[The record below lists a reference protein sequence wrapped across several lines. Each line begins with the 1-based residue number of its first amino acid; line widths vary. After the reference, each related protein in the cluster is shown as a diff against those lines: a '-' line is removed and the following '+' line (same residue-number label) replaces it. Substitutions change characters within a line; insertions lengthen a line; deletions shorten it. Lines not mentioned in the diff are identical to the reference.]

1 MHVCVC
7 EILCVC
13 VSHLLYDE
21 EPQVHGRH
29 HGGDEG
35 DEHERLCGA
44 KEGRSV
50 CVRVCCVCGV
60 RVCVVCVC
68 VLCVCVCVCV
78 LYVCAWCAC
87 VWCVCCVKY
96 VWCVC
101 MCGVCVCHK
110 W

>member
-50 CVRVCCVCGV
+50 CVRVCVVC
-60 RVCVVCVC
+60 VCVVCVC
-68 VLCVCVCVCV
+68 VVCV
-78 LYVCAWCAC
+78 LCQVCVVC
-87 VWCVCCVKY
+87 VY

-101 MCGVCVCHK
+101 VSQVVSRVTECRGMSTTTKQRGRRVK
-110 W
+110 